1 MKKLPVNYL
10 TILLSISLALLPVRS
25 QALQNQVSREQDI
38 VNLQLGQ
45 RVKVDDGTCPSGQ
58 IKQIMGA
65 RMSASGVVRTHKC
78 IPRPGSK
85 K

>member
-45 RVKVDDGTCPSGQ
+45 RVMVDDGTCPSGQ
-58 IKQIMGA
+58 IKQVMGA